1 MKANSEVTQHA
12 GTDNDQGIISRV
24 RHALQQQPVVSA
36 LDLSHINVAVREGN
50 VYLAGHVR
58 SRRPIEETVAG
69 IPDMPGIYSELVDDQ
84 ELAASVARALASDPR
99 TRSHV
104 FRVYADHGWVRVMG
118 TVPSWEAQEAVEA
131 VIGTQSLVRGVV
143 QLPAIA
149 GEPAPIHRRAV
160 QPPVGAEVIAVEGP
174 RGRVAQVIVDPPSR
188 LVTHMV
194 VETGTQETGLP
205 GPARSNKVV
214 VPVRQIEHV
223 GHNAVYLRRA
233 SGALDTYP
241 TFHETDF
248 PPALGSWRPPFPYER
263 ASVLWQRKT
272 LATRR
277 RRAGVGHQPEA
288 AEDDFSTKERERVV
302 TGTT

>member
-50 VYLAGHVR
+50 AYLAGHVR

-160 QPPVGAEVIAVEGP
+160 QPPGQGRSDSRGSAPTRSCGRRFLHKREGEDGYRNNVKGRTNDRAEV
-174 RGRVAQVIVDPPSR
+174 
-188 LVTHMV
+188 
-194 VETGTQETGLP
+194 
-205 GPARSNKVV
+205 RS
-214 VPVRQIEHV
+214 
-223 GHNAVYLRRA
+223 A
-233 SGALDTYP
+233 
-241 TFHETDF
+241 
-248 PPALGSWRPPFPYER
+248 
-263 ASVLWQRKT
+263 
-272 LATRR
+272 
-277 RRAGVGHQPEA
+277 
-288 AEDDFSTKERERVV
+288 
-302 TGTT
+302 